1 MHVGPACDD
10 DVDRIAALHVAAW
23 RDAYRGLLPQ
33 AYLDE
38 LSVDA
43 RKAQWTRALADPA
56 IEVLVAR
63 HEQTLV
69 GLASYGPSRDDDTDA
84 ATMELYA
91 IYVAPRSCRRGI
103 GRRLWQAVRRGVAA
117 RNGAAVTLWVLQGNH
132 AAQRFYQAQGF
143 VADGQHKT
151 LTLDGTRLAERRYVW
166 PAARLR

>member
-1 MHVGPACDD
+1 MGRVLPIRQFTSRRHPAPGPA
-10 DVDRIAALHVAAW
+10 DRIPADNERDVA
-23 RDAYRGLLPQ
+23 
-33 AYLDE
+33 
-38 LSVDA
+38 
-43 RKAQWTRALADPA
+43 KAPA
-56 IEVLVAR
+56 PV
-63 HEQTLV
+63 
-69 GLASYGPSRDDDTDA
+69 
-84 ATMELYA
+84 
-91 IYVAPRSCRRGI
+91 RSCRRGI